1 MTDRYRVRF
10 TKEECK
16 PRCTWLPSETEGIDG
31 ECAYIRKG
39 PRNTLYKR
47 PCGTHPKDVQ
57 RLETMIKVV
66 KKLGFGPDSSKYA
79 QVLVDKTSLKNTLDN
94 LKTFDRNLLN
104 GKDALDKDVINQNVN
119 NILSTII
126 HQISPKDKKELQN
139 NPALQ
144 ANLVVFMAAHNTP
157 KVIIQE
163 VAHLAKKTP
172 VLDAMSDKLKAK
184 LTSQK
189 PSLKAELQPSKIQ
202 LENLLTVNN
211 VAIEALTQETEN
223 LSNKLVDHTIVIE
236 TLQAELQAQQASHQT
251 QLSTLVAEVPSKSSE
266 ILLAAQHSEELEK
279 LRKISDASIKTLV
292 ETHTKESE
300 EFNLKFNALT
310 TKISESEIKNAAI
323 QAELQVQKDSHQ
335 AQLSTLM
342 SKKSCSD
349 KEVQLVAQHS
359 EELVELDKISKNT
372 IDSLSATHTI
382 KTTLLQKEVQD
393 LTTKLVE
400 SQDELQA
407 RKASHQNQL
416 STKESQ
422 HNKVLVELDEKV
434 REVQDLKNNFNTKI
448 SESEIKNAAI
458 QAELQVQKAEIES
471 QNNILS
477 ETNQQITIQLSN
489 EKSTHA
495 AQLAGLQNKLDISDV
510 DFVIIDRQ
518 LTEAKD
524 FYKSCV
530 SDLNN
535 LNNDNKQLREQLITG
550 TKEYEKCQADISKLK
565 PCAANLSEANQQI
578 TDLRKEL
585 EKIQE
590 SMSTHRKI
598 LTETKQFKKELGLDA
613 TPEDLQQL
621 QDISNLST
629 KTLKGLEQ
637 KKREIKASGYIR

>member
-1 MTDRYRVRF
+1 MTDDRYRVRF

-47 PCGTHPKDVQ
+47 PCGTHPRDVQ
-57 RLETMIKVV
+57 RLEIMIKVV

-172 VLDAMSDKLKAK
+172 VLGAMSDKLKAK

-189 PSLKAELQPSKIQ
+189 PFQENKVLSTIADAPSKVQ

-279 LRKISDASIKTLV
+279 LRKISDEAIKTLV
-292 ETHTKESE
+292 ETHTQESE
-300 EFNLKFNALT
+300 EFNLKFHALT
-310 TKISESEIKNAAI
+310 TKLADSDIKNAAI

-335 AQLSTLM
+335 VQLSTLM
-342 SKKSCSD
+342 SKESCSD

-359 EELVELDKISKNT
+359 KELVESDKISKNT
-372 IDSLSATHTI
+372 IASLSETHTI
-382 KTTLLQKEVQD
+382 ETTLLQKEVQD

-458 QAELQVQKAEIES
+458 QAELQVQKDSHQAQLSTLMSRESCSDKEEQLVAQHSKELEKLDKISKNTIDSLSATHQAEIER
-471 QNNILS
+471 QNNTISNLEPCMTTLS
-477 ETNQQITIQLSN
+477 
-489 EKSTHA
+489 A
-495 AQLAGLQNKLDISDV
+495 
-510 DFVIIDRQ
+510 
-518 LTEAKD
+518 
-524 FYKSCV
+524 
-530 SDLNN
+530 
-535 LNNDNKQLREQLITG
+535 
-550 TKEYEKCQADISKLK
+550 
-565 PCAANLSEANQQI
+565 ANQQI
-578 TDLRKEL
+578 TELRKEL

-613 TPEDLQQL
+613 TPEDLQHL
-621 QDISNLST
+621 RDISTLST